1 MVELTLCITL
11 STCFDEFKDVMQF
24 DLGDE
29 LEVFHGSFLSQS
41 DRIGGG
47 AMIITDVDNFE

>member
-41 DRIGGG
+41 DRVNWWSY
-47 AMIITDVDNFE
+47 DYY